1 MSVVKGD
8 TRSVNQR
15 GKKKKKKGQLE
26 IGQKI
31 FNKKTT
37 MVSGE
42 KVRKKMLRLGK
53 SRDKDYLRI
62 ALIPCQTLRRGNLKG
77 HQHFMSIHS

>member
-15 GKKKKKKGQLE
+15 GKKKKGQLE